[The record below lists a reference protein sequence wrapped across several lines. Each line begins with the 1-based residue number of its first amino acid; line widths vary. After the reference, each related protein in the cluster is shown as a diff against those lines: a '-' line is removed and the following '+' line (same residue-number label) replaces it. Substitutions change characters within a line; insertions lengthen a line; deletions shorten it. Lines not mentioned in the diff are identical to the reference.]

1 MNSVLIVEDEK
12 AIAELIE
19 MTLEPFGYA
28 CVKAFDGEQA
38 ADLVEREAFDLI
50 LLDVMLPGVDG
61 FSLMEYPPYRYARH
75 FSHCE
80 ILCGGSCAGTSCWSV

>member
-50 LLDVMLPGVDG
+50 LLDVILPGVDG
-61 FSLMEYPPYRYARH
+61 FSLT
-75 FSHCE
+75 FSFFLL
-80 ILCGGSCAGTSCWSV
+80 IN